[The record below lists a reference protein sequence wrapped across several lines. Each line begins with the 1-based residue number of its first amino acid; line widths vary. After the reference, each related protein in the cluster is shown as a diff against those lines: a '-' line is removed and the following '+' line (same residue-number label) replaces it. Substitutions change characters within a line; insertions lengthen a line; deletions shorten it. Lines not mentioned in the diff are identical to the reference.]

1 MNLIYYY
8 YYYYAQLVA
17 VPGEFCNEP
26 VVHAHVIPLLLSSVL
41 SVHVPVKGA
50 TVQTVLEHSCSL

>member
-17 VPGEFCNEP
+17 VPGEFCNVP
-26 VVHAHVIPLLLSSVL
+26 VVHAHVMP
-41 SVHVPVKGA
+41 
-50 TVQTVLEHSCSL
+50 